1 MLQKIVF
8 CLLGFFILI
17 FVSSCGVTG
26 TSGVASQRSSLAHA
40 EELVR
45 AMIYEK
51 VPDMNPS
58 AQFPLEEI
66 TIDEIW
72 KRLGIQVY
80 TVIGDSIYHD
90 YTYLIKDQKVEFL
103 GGGFSRHSIT
113 SMQVVEL
120 NGNHEAEFVYAFS
133 GGSGL
138 HYSQLAWYCSDC
150 PEKRIITSNLV
161 YLYGDLILDKINE
174 CKVMVKA
181 GYFDL
186 QDRFITEATLGEL
199 TLTQGPSEKQ
209 LEVLL
214 NNDLPQRVRER
225 IKVVE
230 P

>member
-1 MLQKIVF
+1 M
-8 CLLGFFILI
+8 FFI
-17 FVSSCGVTG
+17 SSCGGPDATG
-26 TSGVASQRSSLAHA
+26 TSGVGSQRICFSHA
-40 EELVR
+40 EDLVR
-45 AMIYEK
+45 AMIYKE

-66 TIDEIW
+66 TTDEIW
-72 KRLGIQVY
+72 GRFGIQVY
-80 TVIGDSIYHD
+80 KVIGDSIYHD

-133 GGSGL
+133 GGSGR
-138 HYSQLAWYCSDC
+138 HYSQLAWYCSNC

-161 YLYGDLILDKINE
+161 YLYGDLILDKISRHN
-174 CKVMVKA
+174 VMVKA

-186 QDRFITEATLGEL
+186 QDRFIIEATLGEL
-199 TLTQGPSEKQ
+199 TLTQGPNGRQ
-209 LEVLL
+209 LDVLL
-214 NNDLPQRVRER
+214 NTDLQQRVKER